1 MSQSVMSSTASADSA
16 QFRVVHILVMGLT
29 GAGKSTFISKATGD
43 DSIRV
48 GSGLR
53 SVTKEVAEYVLY
65 YEGFEVHLIDSPGFD
80 DGTMSDHIVF
90 ICTISPERGWAA
102 LGS

>member
-53 SVTKEVAEYVLY
+53 SGKVAANSQLEL
-65 YEGFEVHLIDSPGFD
+65 LL
-80 DGTMSDHIVF
+80 
-90 ICTISPERGWAA
+90 CERQYQKK
-102 LGS
+102 LT